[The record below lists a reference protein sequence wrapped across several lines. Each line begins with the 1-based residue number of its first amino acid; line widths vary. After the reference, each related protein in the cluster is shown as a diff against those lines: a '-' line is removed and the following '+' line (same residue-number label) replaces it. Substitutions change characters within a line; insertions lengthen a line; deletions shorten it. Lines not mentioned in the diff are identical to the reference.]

1 MEKYEIEKLRDLP
14 IEEVASQLGL
24 QVARHKSLC
33 PFHSDHHASLS
44 FNTRKNLC
52 RCFVCM
58 DESLDSIGLVMKS
71 LHVDFPKACFWLAD
85 RNGILLEK
93 VRGRNWRRDCGS
105 ASAAPPAAVAP
116 NAAPPTLDSAPSL
129 AASPFSSS
137 TASAVSSAA
146 SPASAA
152 VPSAASPFSSS
163 ADSAAS
169 TACASSPASP
179 VASASSASSPAAPHS
194 FDAARYARFFE
205 HPWLN
210 EAACRFLFDERKI
223 DGRVARWCRLSSWTD
238 RKGVNWLQIPYFD
251 REGHL
256 VGIQNR
262 NLDFHR
268 KSRPT
273 DSMDSE
279 KTGESSCPTDFTDDT
294 DFMDSKKA
302 GKSSRPTD
310 STDDTDFMDSKKAGK
325 GSCPTDFTNG
335 TDSKDDTDSKAGTDF
350 EEAPRFR
357 FPYGSQCGIYNLQ
370 VLNLLTPG
378 ERLFITEGCSDC
390 WAMLSAGHKAIAI
403 PSATLL
409 KPEDRDVL
417 AYISETFGV
426 EWHMFPDRDAPG
438 ERLFLQ
444 LKEILPSLIHH
455 QLPPGCKDFGEAY
468 LKGFNPA
475 EEINRL

>member
-93 VRGRNWRRDCGS
+93 VRGRNWRRNCGS
-105 ASAAPPAAVAP
+105 ASAAALAAVAP
-116 NAAPPTLDSAPSL
+116 NAATPTLDSAPSL

-137 TASAVSSAA
+137 TTPAASAV
-146 SPASAA
+146 
-152 VPSAASPFSSS
+152 
-163 ADSAAS
+163 
-169 TACASSPASP
+169 
-179 VASASSASSPAAPHS
+179 SSASSPAAPHS

-251 REGHL
+251 KEGRL

-268 KSRPT
+268 ISCPT
-273 DSMDSE
+273 DSMDSK

-294 DFMDSKKA
+294 D
-302 GKSSRPTD
+302 
-310 STDDTDFMDSKKAGK
+310 
-325 GSCPTDFTNG
+325 
-335 TDSKDDTDSKAGTDF
+335 SKDSEDF

-417 AYISETFGV
+417 ANISETFGV

-455 QLPPGCKDFGEAY
+455 QLPLGCKDFGEAY